1 MSVRGGRAPGL
12 HELIF
17 ARARERLNEINESLL
32 HHDPQDGFVLDAD
45 VQEIEPATEGVG
57 WMILAI
63 PRDPEDPRAG
73 RLRSSSELRRR

>member
-1 MSVRGGRAPGL
+1 MSESEDAVHQACMNSSLPGP
-12 HELIF
+12 ESGSTKSM
-17 ARARERLNEINESLL
+17 SLL

-73 RLRSSSELRRR
+73 QLRSS